1 MHSAINS
8 PRHFNI
14 PVFIPEL
21 ACPFQCV
28 FCSQQKISGVMKA
41 PAPDEA
47 VSIIEK
53 RLATIPP
60 GSDVE
65 IAFFGGNFTGI
76 PLDEQE
82 RYLAIANNY
91 IKDGRVKS
99 IRISTRPDY
108 ITRESVEFL
117 KSMNVGTIELGAQSL
132 HNEVLRRTGRGHTA
146 EDVEAASKIILSYGL
161 SLGLQM
167 MIGLPLDTRERSI
180 YTAHKII
187 EYGADNTRIY
197 PALVIAG
204 TALERLY
211 HKGTYK
217 PVTLEEA
224 IGTAKEL
231 LKIFEKGGVNVL
243 RTGLHPSEELLSG
256 TSLVAGP
263 FHQSFKELV
272 LSEIW
277 SDLLFD
283 NIMDNSG
290 GAVYIRAPKK
300 EINYAVGY
308 GSSNKKKLL
317 EKFKKVVFTADESLT
332 ERQVQIDYSR

>member
-1 MHSAINS
+1 MNSINS

-28 FCSQQKISGVMKA
+28 FCNQQKISGTEKA
-41 PAPDEA
+41 PAPEEA
-47 VSIIEK
+47 RSIIEA

-60 GSDVE
+60 DSETE

-76 PLDEQE
+76 PQDEQE
-82 RYLAIANNY
+82 RYLSIANEY
-91 IKDGRVKS
+91 VKDGRVKS
-99 IRISTRPDY
+99 IRLSTRPDY

-117 KSMNVGTIELGAQSL
+117 KSMNVGAIELGAQSL

-180 YTAHKII
+180 YTARKII
-187 EYGADNTRIY
+187 EYGADNTRVY

-217 PVTLEEA
+217 PITLEEA
-224 IGTAKEL
+224 VGTAKEV
-231 LKIFEKGGVNVL
+231 LKIFEAAGVKVL

-256 TSLVAGP
+256 SSLVAGP
-263 FHQSFKELV
+263 FHQSFKELA

-277 SDLLFD
+277 SDILFD
-283 NIMDNSG
+283 AIQDRAG
-290 GAVYIRAPKK
+290 EAVYIRAPKR

-317 EKFKKVVFTADESLT
+317 ERFKKVVFTADEALT
-332 ERQVQIDYSR
+332 GRQVVIDYN